1 MPRNPTTGVFT
12 RVSNS
17 FSEPVRGT
25 VIDEVAADQYFD
37 DIDAALTN
45 SIPKEPTQVTTSS
58 DTVAAGTAAV
68 AINRVAPTATAI
80 TLPAVAAQ
88 DGIPLRVVDWST
100 SVTEH
105 TITIT
110 PDGSETIMR
119 AASWDIIS
127 NSVQLASLTL
137 YPSTTL
143 GGWYI
148 AP

>member
-1 MPRNPTTGVFT
+1 MVQFREKNMKFDEL
-12 RVSNS
+12 VSLAKKIGAIVHRYNI
-17 FSEPVRGT
+17 PL
-25 VIDEVAADQYFD
+25 IIND

-58 DTVAAGTAAV
+58 DTVAAGMAAV